1 MSRRKRLEESPMPAS
16 SAGLLRFYQGESGS
30 KVKLSPEVAIV
41 FAILLIV
48 LIIIANAW
56 LR

>member
-30 KVKLSPEVAIV
+30 KIKLSPEIAIV
-41 FAILLIV
+41 LAAVLVIAIMLANLI
-48 LIIIANAW
+48 A
-56 LR
+56 